1 MNQIFGKGL
10 SYLKNGGIGVSYCW
24 NYGPSKL
31 LLHFI
36 EKTILCENTN
46 TFFSKNHWKLGKM
59 NVRFWK
65 NILDKGKVTFDSF
78 RNFVCVSNY
87 VHVKSFAW
95 KRGCPISSKLQTS
108 RIWPRQFRKALTELY
123 KLHPNRKH

>member
-1 MNQIFGKGL
+1 MNEIFGKGL

-24 NYGPSKL
+24 NYGSSKL

-46 TFFSKNHWKLGKM
+46 ILFNKNHWKLGKM
-59 NVRFWK
+59 NVRSWK

-78 RNFVCVSNY
+78 RNFACVNNY

-95 KRGCPISSKLQTS
+95 KGGYPISSKLQTS
-108 RIWPRQFRKALTELY
+108 RIWPRLFRKALTELY